1 MASSGDPRFDQ
12 IWRYVVT
19 LGIGPAAMAVGIY
32 MKASHSVS
40 CGDATMSPGEICR
53 DANSGKVTTY
63 DEAAS
68 GSQGVATFLIIAG
81 VIITLAAAAWF
92 LYRWQNRATRP
103 LLPPKEPRRG
113 RVHWTWVE
121 ARLSEN
127 AQNGLAVKI
136 SPNRFRNFTA
146 ARKGLVQHL
155 GTKGQ
160 SDPVYRRG
168 AAELASTNKT
178 FPTIVAPPLAW
189 FLVALPAKGDVK
201 ERMREVLAERV
212 PELREALGAANTA
225 DAGSAENG

>member
-12 IWRYVVT
+12 VWRYVVA

-32 MKASHSVS
+32 MKVSHSVS

-68 GSQGVATFLIIAG
+68 GSQGVSTFLIIIG

-103 LLPPKEPRRG
+103 LLPPKQAARG

-127 AQNGLAVKI
+127 AQNGLAVRV
-136 SPNRFRNFTA
+136 SPARFRNIVA
-146 ARKGLVQHL
+146 ARKGLARHL
-155 GTKGQ
+155 DAQGQ
-160 SDPVYRRG
+160 GDPVYARG
-168 AAELASTNKT
+168 AATMASTT
-178 FPTIVAPPLAW
+178 RPFAPIVAPPLAW
-189 FLVALPAKGDVK
+189 FLVVIPAKGDVK
-201 ERMREVLAERV
+201 ERMREVLAERG
-212 PELREALGAANTA
+212 PELRELLQG
-225 DAGSAENG
+225 